1 MITFALAPADA
12 LRMAEFFDKL
22 RQDDIYNECI
32 GMPDGTDIKLER
44 CFAFPYNE
52 YGEVKEACMAIKNNT
67 LQVMLIYAN
76 YRVVYSLLAE
86 KQWNN
91 VEVEAFAG
99 TNVRFNYDY
108 FNRLKESHIT
118 EIENFFKGKFY
129 AGRDNLYSMLG
140 STASDPNFLQ
150 NYIYSIV
157 LKK

>member
-1 MITFALAPADA
+1 MITFALNPADA
-12 LRMAEFFDKL
+12 LRLTGFFDKM
-22 RQDDIYNECI
+22 RQDDIYRECI

-44 CFAFPYNE
+44 CFAYPYNE

-67 LQVMLIYAN
+67 LKIMLIYAN

-86 KQWNN
+86 NQWNN

-99 TNVRFNYDY
+99 TNVKYNYDY
-108 FNRLKESHIT
+108 FNRLKENHIA
-118 EIENFFKGKFY
+118 EIENFFKGKFF
-129 AGRDNLYSMLG
+129 AGRDNLYDMLG

-150 NYIYSIV
+150 NFVYSIV